1 MVNKRMSLLV
11 AYFVFMS
18 VLGSVVTIL
27 PESSRATVRYVGGSN
42 PGNYTTIQDA
52 INDSAPGDIVYVY
65 NGTYN
70 EHVVVD
76 LPMSLIGEDRDTTI
90 IDGSGSGDV
99 VNVTANWVNISWFTV
114 KNSGPDGGDSGIEL
128 YQVQNCHI
136 SNNTAISDTWGIFLD
151 SSANNTVSNNSASYT
166 RGGITLF
173 SSSDNNIFGN
183 TLFPGNTDGIF
194 LYDSENNT
202 ISNNTSVDN
211 GFGFYLWLA
220 RDNTMVGND
229 VHLNTGTGILMFGS
243 NGNLAYHNN
252 LVNNAQQAYDDGA
265 NLWDNGYPSGGNY
278 WDNYTGLDLL
288 SGPNQ
293 DQPGSDVIGD
303 TPFVIDSDSQDRYP
317 HMFPFGMGA
326 PKPPTMLLATLGGA
340 GFQNVTLAWSP
351 SGDDGTGNKSVVG
364 YQIYRNVSYDIEGL
378 GYTFHTFLVNGT
390 SEFVDVLAGE
400 GNPDNYFYR
409 VCALDVKN
417 KSTCAEDQAA
427 KFTRSLSAGQN
438 LVSIPLAP
446 SNESIG
452 AVLQTVS
459 FDRVWFFDSDNQQWR
474 SFDKSKPYFGD
485 LNSVNRT
492 IGFWINVTGS
502 SNLTIAG
509 MVPSRTSVH
518 LDTGWNLVGF
528 PSFNASFTATNLK
541 SSTGSSRI
549 EGFDSLSS
557 PYYLRLLGDLE
568 TFEAGYGYWIW
579 VDSET
584 TWVVKSS

>member
-1 MVNKRMSLLV
+1 MVNKRVSLLV

-99 VNVTANWVNISWFTV
+99 INVTANWVNISGFTV
-114 KNSGPDGGDSGIEL
+114 KNSGPDGGDAGIEL

-136 SNNTAISDTWGIFLD
+136 ANNTAISDTWGIFLE
-151 SSANNTVSNNSASYT
+151 SSANNTVSNNSASYN

-183 TLFPGNTDGIF
+183 TLSPGNTDGIF

-211 GFGFYLWLA
+211 GFGFYLWFA

-229 VHLNTGTGILMFGS
+229 VHLNTGTGILLFGS

-278 WDNYTGLDLL
+278 WDNYTGLDLF

-326 PKPPTMLLATLGGA
+326 PKPPTMLLATLGGQ

-351 SGDDGTGNKSVVG
+351 SVDDGTGYKSVVG
-364 YQIYRNVSYDIEGL
+364 YQIYRNVSYDTEGL
-378 GYTFHTFLVNGT
+378 GYTSLIFLVNGT

-400 GNPDNYFYR
+400 GNPNNYFYR

-417 KSTCAEDQAA
+417 RSTCAEDQLA
-427 KFTRSLSAGQN
+427 KFTRYLSAGPN
-438 LVSIPLAP
+438 LVSIPLIQA
-446 SNESIG
+446 NETVET
-452 AVLQTVS
+452 VLKTL
-459 FDRVWFFDSDNQQWR
+459 R
-474 SFDKSKPYFGD
+474 FDKAWAYDSFNMKWEWYMTFKPYRGE
-485 LNSVNRT
+485 LKTINHTLSIWVNLT
-492 IGFWINVTGS
+492 KA

-509 MVPSRTSVH
+509 HVPHSAAIQLRP
-518 LDTGWNLVGF
+518 GWNLVGF
-528 PSFNASFTATNLK
+528 PSFNSSYAVADLK
-541 SSTGSSRI
+541 SITGSSRI
-549 EGFDSLSS
+549 EGYDSLSS
-557 PYYLRLLGDLE
+557 PYHLRELGNLE
-568 TFEAGYGYWIW
+568 TLEAGYGYWIW
-579 VDSET
+579 VDSDI
-584 TWVVKSS
+584 TWIVKS